1 MSNIWTIA
9 DNQTIVLTE
18 QFCSSKLDMIMDNW
32 NDDYIQTTLRQ
43 SSRCDKTGDDREESI
58 KQLQTMYNKYRKQ
71 ANKDGTISVTYRQRG
86 SEARKGGLMG
96 RYFAKGSQSLQ
107 NMKRTIRH
115 TICSEI
121 YWDVDMVNAH
131 PTILSQYCRKN
142 GIKCPILDSYVADRR
157 EIIEQSGIP
166 TDVFKQEFLAILNG
180 RQFTKHYRIPTT
192 DEFFIRWNTE
202 ATAILSQVVKLNPTV
217 KPSKRDH
224 NENGSVTNRVIC
236 SIENEILFYSFN
248 YLLKQ
253 GYSPEVLCFDGL
265 MVRQRGVASGQ
276 TAQRGANG
284 EMQMLNITLANM
296 SDEIAKVPGGYQVQF
311 IVKPM
316 TDGLDLSK
324 VKQCKTSASKSD
336 ALSDLL
342 EQHKIKAPIEN
353 LSKTIKASEP
363 GFANLY
369 CNLYALK
376 NVKICCSR
384 NTSGYIW
391 DEKMKIWMSFHGTNY
406 IADSVSK
413 VLSDYF
419 REQIDVLEKINSP
432 ELSTALRLS
441 IGKLIETFETKNT
454 RIQTLNSLSHI
465 FKLATKLLFDPK
477 FESKINNYEDILPIS
492 GGKKI
497 DLRTLEVSDRT
508 VDDYF
513 DHELDVNF
521 TNDPDKLR
529 PICNFM
535 KEIMDI
541 HDDNRDEYQHHNT
554 LAELEA
560 FQVNLG
566 YCISGCTKEKMF
578 SIWHGAGSNGKS
590 TVADF
595 VSRAFGKYSQAV
607 SRSIIEERNKKN
619 TAAGEGPTSAL
630 ISTKGVHLGFIHE
643 TSANMRISAPEMK
656 GLTSGGADPM
666 TGRELYGKQETFVP
680 KMKLAILCNRKPII
694 DGTDPA
700 LVDRVCYIPFLNKFK
715 PTPQNHK
722 KIEDLRSNHMD
733 AFFSWV
739 VMGSKRYFD
748 TGFIPRTTLQQQ
760 RTRQFADEHD
770 TLARFINDY
779 CVVELRT
786 LNKATGRFRL
796 TSYPLQ
802 TFQTDYLGAYPS
814 ACVENL
820 KGEMQKKGFEYSRNT
835 KGQYSFLGIRVK
847 TQDDYKREEDDRRID
862 AEEDLQE
869 FDEDLH
875 DKTKVS
881 QGLTMTIDTPVEP
894 QVSTELLTSTSP
906 RPHETTEE
914 SHQTPCHSAP
924 PSFSDHPV
932 MRKRKHSAE

>member
-1 MSNIWTIA
+1 
-9 DNQTIVLTE
+9 
-18 QFCSSKLDMIMDNW
+18 
-32 NDDYIQTTLRQ
+32 
-43 SSRCDKTGDDREESI
+43 
-58 KQLQTMYNKYRKQ
+58 
-71 ANKDGTISVTYRQRG
+71 
-86 SEARKGGLMG
+86 
-96 RYFAKGSQSLQ
+96 
-107 NMKRTIRH
+107 
-115 TICSEI
+115 
-121 YWDVDMVNAH
+121 MVNAH

-157 EIIEQSGIP
+157 GIIEQSGIP

-265 MVRQRGVASGQ
+265 MVRQRGANGDPALRGVASGD
-276 TAQRGANG
+276 ASQRG

-296 SDEIAKVPGGYQVQF
+296 SDEIAKEPGGYQVQF

-336 ALSDLL
+336 AMSDLL
-342 EQHKIKAPIEN
+342 EQHKIKASIDN
-353 LSKTIKASEP
+353 LLKTIKASEP

-391 DEKMKIWMSFHGTNY
+391 DEKMKIWMPFHGTNY

-413 VLSDYF
+413 VLSNYF
-419 REQIDVLEKINSP
+419 REQIDVLEKINTP
-432 ELSTALRLS
+432 ELSTALRLG
-441 IGKLIETFETKNT
+441 IEKLIETFETKNT

-465 FKLATKLLFDPK
+465 FRLATKLLFDPK
-477 FESKINNYEDILPIS
+477 FESKINNYEHILPIS

-497 DLRTLEVSDRT
+497 DLRTLEVSDRY

-521 TNDPDKLR
+521 TNDPNKLQ

-607 SRSIIEERNKKN
+607 SRSIIEERNRKN
-619 TAAGEGPTSAL
+619 TAAVEGPTSAL

-770 TLARFINDY
+770 TLARFIHDS
-779 CVVELRT
+779 CVAELRS

-802 TFQTDYLGAYPS
+802 TFQTDYLGTYPS

-835 KGQYSFLGIRVK
+835 KGQYSFLGIRPK

-862 AEEDLQE
+862 ADDLQE
-869 FDEDLH
+869 FDEDH
-875 DKTKVS
+875 DNQDNHDEETKAV
-881 QGLTMTIDTPVEP
+881 P
-894 QVSTELLTSTSP
+894 
-906 RPHETTEE
+906 
-914 SHQTPCHSAP
+914 P
-924 PSFSDHPV
+924 PSVEQRTTVQPPLPPLPPRSVDQSLRKADWTHDRPSPEALEALDALEP
-932 MRKRKHSAE
+932 RKRKHSE